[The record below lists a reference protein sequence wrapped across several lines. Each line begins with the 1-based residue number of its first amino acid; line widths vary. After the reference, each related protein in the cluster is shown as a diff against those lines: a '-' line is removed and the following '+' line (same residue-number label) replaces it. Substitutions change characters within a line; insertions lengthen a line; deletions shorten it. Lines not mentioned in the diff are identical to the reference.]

1 MSLQKLGAAVA
12 FAAVAIGGI
21 SAAHAEDPPVS
32 SMGPMAISRVVA
44 FGQENQD
51 PLALLT
57 AVRMLNDLGAHVAMP
72 GSQAQ
77 PTGEQAQQMYDQV
90 ALLEEAEGY
99 AAGNEQLVAMIDA
112 EMDNIESSRW
122 VCYWEVYCD
131 AYGWCEYVEVCY

>member
-1 MSLQKLGAAVA
+1 MTVKNWGAAVVFAAVA
-12 FAAVAIGGI
+12 FGGV
-21 SAAHAEDPPVS
+21 SAASAEEPPVS
-32 SMGPMAISRVVA
+32 SMTPMAISRVIA
-44 FGQENQD
+44 FGQEHQD

-72 GSQAQ
+72 GAQ
-77 PTGEQAQQMYDQV
+77 SEPTGEQAQQMFDQV

-99 AAGNEQLVAMIDA
+99 AAGDAELVAMIDA